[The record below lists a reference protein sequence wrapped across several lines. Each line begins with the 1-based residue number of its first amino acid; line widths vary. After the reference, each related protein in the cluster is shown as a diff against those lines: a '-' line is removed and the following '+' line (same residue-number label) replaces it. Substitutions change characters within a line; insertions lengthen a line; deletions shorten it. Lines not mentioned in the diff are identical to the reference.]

1 MRTEDGDLIR
11 RCKNGDSS
19 AFGFLVDKYKEAV
32 YASAYAKVRNFA
44 DAEDLTQEVFIK
56 AYQHLGNLRHYDRF
70 RAWLYAICANLA
82 KNFLRSKAN
91 RPDREFVEEVEQE
104 VIDYPAMEAYHRE
117 KRYEPLHEALE
128 ELPEIYRQALTL
140 HYLGGM
146 KRQEIAQFLGTS
158 QETIKSRLYRARLML
173 KKEIITMMST
183 TFDEMRLQPGFTF
196 RIAEAIKQ
204 TKIQVPPSK
213 MTLPFGVSA
222 MAGLIVLLLSLSLPY
237 SPLYPIGQLIGSV
250 LPSQTQVLDDGIIP
264 VDIIESTKILSLS
277 PNMADGNFGK
287 KPMPGSPKFLG
298 GGKWERKADSITAR
312 WAATTSTLNE
322 KIYVIGGTIGG
333 IPAGFAGA
341 AKVEI
346 YDPAADAWANGA
358 AMLTPTMGYASAAVN
373 AKIYIFG
380 GVFHTQVVQEYDPVA
395 DKWIKKANMRT
406 PRTGAAAIVIE
417 NQVYV
422 IGGSR
427 DPVGVFRT
435 LEVYNPIQDRW
446 IKKADMPTPRTGP
459 SACVVNGKIYV
470 LGGKPAMF
478 GDNAL
483 ATVEEYDPKMNMWTK
498 KTDMLTPRVSFGLGV
513 VNEKIYVFGGLNQK
527 NGWLIKP
534 IDMYDPQT
542 DKWAEVG
549 EMQTPRAFL
558 TSAVLN
564 GKVYIL
570 GGAQRNNQP
579 LKLVESYDINA
590 KEPQSVSPAGKL
602 STTWGEIK
610 TAN

>member
-91 RPDREFVEEVEQE
+91 RPDREFVEAVEQE
-104 VIDYPAMEAYHRE
+104 VIDYPAMETYHRE

-158 QETIKSRLYRARLML
+158 QETIKLRLYRARLML

-250 LPSQTQVLDDGIIP
+250 LPSQTQILDDGIIP
-264 VDIIESTKILSLS
+264 VDIIESTQILSLS

-312 WAATTSTLNE
+312 WGATASTLND

-346 YDPAADAWANGA
+346 YDSAADAWANGK
-358 AMLTPTMGYASAAVN
+358 AMPKPTMGYASAAVN
-373 AKIYIFG
+373 EKIYIFG
-380 GVFHTQVVQEYDPVA
+380 GVFFPQVVFEYDPAV
-395 DKWIKKANMRT
+395 DKWTQKADMDT
-406 PRTGAAAIVIE
+406 PRTGAAAVVIE
-417 NQVYV
+417 NQVY
-422 IGGSR
+422 
-427 DPVGVFRT
+427 
-435 LEVYNPIQDRW
+435 
-446 IKKADMPTPRTGP
+446 
-459 SACVVNGKIYV
+459 
-470 LGGKPAMF
+470 
-478 GDNAL
+478 
-483 ATVEEYDPKMNMWTK
+483 
-498 KTDMLTPRVSFGLGV
+498 
-513 VNEKIYVFGGLNQK
+513 
-527 NGWLIKP
+527 
-534 IDMYDPQT
+534 
-542 DKWAEVG
+542 
-549 EMQTPRAFL
+549 
-558 TSAVLN
+558 
-564 GKVYIL
+564 
-570 GGAQRNNQP
+570 
-579 LKLVESYDINA
+579 
-590 KEPQSVSPAGKL
+590 
-602 STTWGEIK
+602 EI
-610 TAN
+610 

>member
-128 ELPEIYRQALTL
+128 ELPEIYRQTLTL

-222 MAGLIVLLLSLSLPY
+222 MAGLIALLLSLSLPY

-264 VDIIESTKILSLS
+264 VDIIESTQILSLS

-346 YDPAADAWANGA
+346 YDSVADAWANGK
-358 AMLTPTMGYASAAVN
+358 AMPKPTMGYASAAVN

-406 PRTGAAAIVIE
+406 PRTGAAAVVIE

-427 DPVGVFRT
+427 GGAGVFAT
-435 LEVYNPIQDRW
+435 LEIYDPIKDAW
-446 IKKADMPTPRTGP
+446 IKKADMHVGRTGP
-459 SACVVNGKIYV
+459 SAC
-470 LGGKPAMF
+470 
-478 GDNAL
+478 
-483 ATVEEYDPKMNMWTK
+483 
-498 KTDMLTPRVSFGLGV
+498 V

-534 IDMYDPQT
+534 IYMYDPQT

-549 EMQTPRAFL
+549 EMQTPRAFP

-570 GGAQRNNQP
+570 GGAQGNNQP
-579 LKLVESYDINA
+579 LKVVESYDINV